1 MKNQNVKKYLY
12 QGLLGVL
19 VAVAVVVVVFAF
31 IKINVIR
38 ALLGKLFDI
47 LMPITIGAVLAYL
60 LSPLY
65 NRVVKKCYP
74 YFTRWLH
81 SKKRGMGCAK
91 AAATILCI
99 GTTIVVVTG
108 LVAIMIPQLITSIE
122 GIVATF
128 STNAEN
134 LSLWIQKTLA
144 DNPDLETLVLGYYNT
159 ILNSIEEWMNN
170 DGIKNFLT
178 TNVMPNVQ
186 TVLAG
191 VSTSVVY
198 ILDFLKNILVG
209 LVAAIYLLN
218 MKQTLAGQAKK
229 ILYSIFK
236 VEHANWILNEARFID
251 KMFSG
256 FIIGKLLDSLIIGIL
271 CFIGMQ
277 FMKMPYPLL
286 VSVIIGVTNII
297 PFFGPFIGAIPTAF
311 LIILVSPV
319 KCLYFLLFILLLQQF
334 DGNILGPKILGEYTG
349 ISSFWVLFSI
359 LLFGGLFGFVGMIIA
374 VPTFAVIYDL
384 VNQWSL
390 AQLKEK
396 ELSTSTADYMELDY
410 IDEENRRF
418 IKK

>member
-1 MKNQNVKKYLY
+1 MKNQHLKKYLY
-12 QGLLGVL
+12 QGLTAVL
-19 VAVAVVVVVFAF
+19 VAGAAIVVVFMF
-31 IKINVIR
+31 IKMNVIR
-38 ALLGKLFDI
+38 ALLRKLFDI
-47 LMPITIGAVLAYL
+47 LMPIIIGAVLAYL

-65 NRVVKKCYP
+65 NRIVKWCSP
-74 YFTRWLH
+74 YFKKWFRTEKRVLAC
-81 SKKRGMGCAK
+81 SKSV
-91 AAATILCI
+91 ATILCI
-99 GTTIVVVTG
+99 GVTIAVVTG

-144 DNPDLETLVLGYYNT
+144 DNPELETVVLGYYNT

-178 TNVMPNVQ
+178 TSVMPNVQ

-198 ILDFLKNILVG
+198 IIDFLKNILVG
-209 LVAAIYLLN
+209 LIAAVYLLN

-229 ILYSIFK
+229 ILYSVFK
-236 VEHANWILNEARFID
+236 VGHANWILKEARFID
-251 KMFSG
+251 NMFSG

-271 CFIGMQ
+271 CFIGMRL
-277 FMKMPYPLL
+277 MKMPYQLL

-297 PFFGPFIGAIPTAF
+297 PFFGPFIGAIPSAF
-311 LIILVSPV
+311 LIILVSPM

-359 LLFGGLFGFVGMIIA
+359 LVFGGLFGFIGMIIA

-384 VNQWSL
+384 INQWSL
-390 AQLKEK
+390 AQLQEK
-396 ELSTSTADYMELDY
+396 ELSTNTADYMELKY
-410 IDEENRRF
+410 IDEKDGEF